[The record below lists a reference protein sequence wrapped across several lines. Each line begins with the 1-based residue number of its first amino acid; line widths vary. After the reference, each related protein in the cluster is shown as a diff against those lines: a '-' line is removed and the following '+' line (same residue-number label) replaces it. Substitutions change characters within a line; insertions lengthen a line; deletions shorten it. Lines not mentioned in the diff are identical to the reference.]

1 MVMNECSAC
10 PRCGG
15 RLKYYDSVPRLVRT
29 KGRQTSRVPMR
40 RLRCSGCGAIHRGT
54 GRSVLPLQAVR
65 GRSDIRR
72 TGGAYHLRDP
82 GVRGLPLRDD
92 HAPVAFAESTAPIME
107 KSISERSK

>member
-29 KGRQTSRVPMR
+29 KGRQTSHAPPAVL
-40 RLRCSGCGAIHRGT
+40 RLRGNPPGT